1 MTIGYAILVNGVLNQ
16 ILTEQGQPRKLP
28 FGIKLKLVRIKEVL
42 EKDLQMYEQER
53 VRLVEEYGDDVELD
67 NGEKGKEVRDP
78 KKLPK
83 FYEALEDIL
92 KSEVSATFPKITQK
106 ELQVLED
113 LELEISDVQIK
124 AFFDYVVEKEEE
136 AITPEIVN

>member
-1 MTIGYAILVNGVLNQ
+1 MTIGYTILVNGVLNQ